1 MMDLTGLRKDVQEY
15 YGKTIKET
23 KDLVTNACCL
33 ADPGFTERES
43 EILS

>member
-1 MMDLTGLRKDVQEY
+1 MINIKDLQEDVSSY
-15 YGKTIKET
+15 YSKTIKET

-33 ADPGFTERES
+33 ADPGFTPRES